1 MDMIATI
8 HVTAHVKDVMQLM
21 DCATQDVCQGG
32 GEITARKVNCEHSLI
47 SPILIGSKLIF
58 FFLKN

>member
-1 MDMIATI
+1 MIATI
-8 HVTAHVKDVMQLM
+8 HVTAHVKDVMQFL
-21 DCATQDVCQGG
+21 DCVTPDVCQGG

-58 FFLKN
+58 FVLKN